1 MCVALGPSAQT
12 GPNRST
18 IAPPSARSPLIS
30 KSPHFPSLITLSQ
43 FPVSMAGPS
52 TRPKNKAQ
60 RPGTIVKEYSQQR
73 RSKEE
78 LDADRKAD
86 AEKKKAAA
94 LVRSGKLSNL
104 AEIQEHLRQCSTEA
118 LTAANLSGPGS
129 ANAQDDQQMLESP
142 HELPSVATLQS
153 DSDKLPDVADLLA
166 NPPTAASMPAPL
178 ATIHLPAQA
187 TPVAKATRKEK
198 NSNSVRRHDI
208 EAITMVRSICL
219 FLKPRL
225 SKSPNSGRQAAKKP
239 KVSNAVQ
246 SKLPSALLPSWTP
259 PASQPRPKHR
269 SSTASKGVPL
279 NVVASGRRAV
289 VTTVEPRHTS
299 QGSVTVTV
307 LDAETSRPMPSDI
320 DSRGDD
326 AEIIPRRAGGRR
338 RATNDVLPP
347 GTRGLYNKKV
357 VPRFFTLLGQR
368 KNPWA
373 LQDTIGLA
381 DEINSLW
388 CEIFTGPYHGRL
400 GYIVRVNTRLYK
412 LTMQHMYIWR
422 SAFGDSAIEAVKQL
436 WEDGRIVGQ
445 DERIACAEFALMKGD
460 PYLYGEVTTAEQ
472 GNETVVIGNSA
483 RPLYTGG

>member
-1 MCVALGPSAQT
+1 
-12 GPNRST
+12 
-18 IAPPSARSPLIS
+18 
-30 KSPHFPSLITLSQ
+30 
-43 FPVSMAGPS
+43 MAGPS

-60 RPGTIVKEYSQQR
+60 RPGAIVKEYSQQR

-104 AEIQEHLRQCSTEA
+104 AEIQEHLRQC
-118 LTAANLSGPGS
+118 PGS

-142 HELPSVATLQS
+142 HELPSVGEYEATLQS

-187 TPVAKATRKEK
+187 TPVAKATWKEK

-208 EAITMVRSICL
+208 EAITTASTEAPPEQEVRGHPKRKMGKDRDNII
-219 FLKPRL
+219 
-225 SKSPNSGRQAAKKP
+225 PNSGQQAAKKP

-279 NVVASGRRAV
+279 NVVASGHRAV

-299 QGSVTVTV
+299 QGSITVTV

-388 CEIFTGPYHGRL
+388 CEIFTGPYHGGL

-472 GNETVVIGNSA
+472 GNETVVIRA
-483 RPLYTGG
+483 APVYQRVTARRPLFTSG

>member
-1 MCVALGPSAQT
+1 MT
-12 GPNRST
+12 GTS
-18 IAPPSARSPLIS
+18 
-30 KSPHFPSLITLSQ
+30 
-43 FPVSMAGPS
+43 
-52 TRPKNKAQ
+52 
-60 RPGTIVKEYSQQR
+60 Y
-73 RSKEE
+73 
-78 LDADRKAD
+78 
-86 AEKKKAAA
+86 
-94 LVRSGKLSNL
+94 
-104 AEIQEHLRQCSTEA
+104 
-118 LTAANLSGPGS
+118 
-129 ANAQDDQQMLESP
+129 
-142 HELPSVATLQS
+142 
-153 DSDKLPDVADLLA
+153 VADLLA

-208 EAITMVRSICL
+208 EAITTVRSICL

-225 SKSPNSGRQAAKKP
+225 SKSPNSGQQAAKKP

-246 SKLPSALLPSWTP
+246 SKPPSALLPSWTP

-279 NVVASGRRAV
+279 NVIASGHRAV

-299 QGSVTVTV
+299 QGSITVTV

-388 CEIFTGPYHGRL
+388 CEIFTGPYHGGL

-422 SAFGDSAIEAVKQL
+422 SAFGNSAIEVVKQL